1 MDSLERLAV
10 TQFPRKLIAPTY
22 LYCFSLTAMT
32 TLPDFSAYGY
42 QVTEQLNQNL
52 QGGIITYKALEIANE
67 KPVVI
72 KQFRFATRSDWDSYK
87 AIEREIEVLQG
98 LNHPGIPRYLAQ
110 FDPSNG
116 LCLVQEYKEAQPLS
130 KLRGFSPEEIKSIAT
145 QVLEILIYL
154 QKRKPSIFHRDIKP
168 ENVLVDE
175 ISSVSSLADGGEIK
189 AYLIDFGLAR
199 IGNSTMALSS
209 LIGGTLGFM
218 PPEQVHNQ
226 KLTKASDLYGLGATL
241 ICLITQTKSADIG
254 TLVDFSTN
262 KITFKDKVSKFSL
275 GFIQWLEKMVEPN
288 PANRYQNA
296 RLALEALKSLDL
308 IRIPEVSLDKLELDF
323 VANSVGQELS
333 KTITVTNTIPD
344 TMLQGEWSV
353 SPHPKDPPHTPDS
366 HSWIS
371 FSPRKFESNQ
381 VNCLLRVDTSK
392 LKANKNYEREI
403 VLNSNARQEKY
414 YLKVKVKTAPL
425 QPNVSLPPYGFILA
439 FGLVLALISGIGLQV
454 GLLENVIGRWIAV
467 GIFTGIFTAIAL
479 GIYLSATN
487 RRWVYDPWNNDPLFL
502 TLHLLVVGGGVLV
515 AIGWM
520 IVVVIG
526 GVIRWASAGVI
537 DTFEIIDSIK
547 IPAILLAIS
556 LGFGVVLAISWA
568 IGRAIRAIP
577 WNGGLAVALSVL
589 TAATGIL
596 TGIGAVIGFNSYL
609 LAGLTAAALPLAGML
624 IYPPLKLVRL
634 KAQHRRQESQNL
646 IEP

>member
-467 GIFTGIFTAIAL
+467 GIFTGIAL
-479 GIYLSATN
+479 GIYSSKN
-487 RRWVYDPWNNDPLFL
+487 RHWFDYENDPLSGYLLSFMFL
-502 TLHLLVVGGGVLV
+502 GVLV

-568 IGRAIRAIP
+568 IGRAISEIPWDGGRAI
-577 WNGGLAVALSVL
+577 ALSVL

>member
-262 KITFKDKVSKFSL
+262 KITFKDQVSKFSL

-296 RLALEALKSLDL
+296 RLALAALKSLDL

-467 GIFTGIFTAIAL
+467 GIFTAIAL
-479 GIYLSATN
+479 GIYSSKN
-487 RRWVYDPWNNDPLFL
+487 RHWFDDENDPLSVCLLLFMFL
-502 TLHLLVVGGGVLV
+502 GVLGP
-515 AIGWM
+515 IGWM

-526 GVIRWASAGVI
+526 VVIRWASTGVI

-568 IGRAIRAIP
+568 IERAIRAIP
-577 WNGGLAVALSVL
+577 WNGGRAIALSVL

>member
-467 GIFTGIFTAIAL
+467 GIFTAIAL
-479 GIYLSATN
+479 GIYSSKN
-487 RRWVYDPWNNDPLFL
+487 RHWFDYENDPLSGYLLSFMFL
-502 TLHLLVVGGGVLV
+502 GVLV

-547 IPAILLAIS
+547 IPLAIS

-568 IGRAIRAIP
+568 IERAIRAIP
-577 WNGGLAVALSVL
+577 WNGGRAIALSVL

>member
-262 KITFKDKVSKFSL
+262 KITFKDQVSKFSL

-467 GIFTGIFTAIAL
+467 GIFTAIAL
-479 GIYLSATN
+479 GIYSSKNSDWLDFEDLLLGYLVSFM
-487 RRWVYDPWNNDPLFL
+487 FL
-502 TLHLLVVGGGVLV
+502 GVLV

-526 GVIRWASAGVI
+526 VVIRWASTGVI

-547 IPAILLAIS
+547 IPLAIS

-577 WNGGLAVALSVL
+577 WNGGRAIALSVL

>member
-1 MDSLERLAV
+1 M
-10 TQFPRKLIAPTY
+10 Y
-22 LYCFSLTAMT
+22 LLRTGNAIYCFSLTAMT

-262 KITFKDKVSKFSL
+262 KITFKDQVSKFSL

-425 QPNVSLPPYGFILA
+425 QLNVSLPPYGFILA

-467 GIFTGIFTAIAL
+467 GIFTAIAL
-479 GIYLSATN
+479 GIYSSKNSDWLDFEDLLLGYLVSFM
-487 RRWVYDPWNNDPLFL
+487 FL
-502 TLHLLVVGGGVLV
+502 GVLV

-526 GVIRWASAGVI
+526 VVIRWASTGVI

-547 IPAILLAIS
+547 IPLAIS
-556 LGFGVVLAISWA
+556 LGFGVVLAIIWA

-577 WNGGLAVALSVL
+577 WNGGRAIALSVL

>member
-454 GLLENVIGRWIAV
+454 GLLEIVIGRWIAV
-467 GIFTGIFTAIAL
+467 GIFTAIAL
-479 GIYLSATN
+479 GIYSSKN
-487 RRWVYDPWNNDPLFL
+487 RHWFDYENDPLSGCLLSFMFL
-502 TLHLLVVGGGVLV
+502 GVLV

-577 WNGGLAVALSVL
+577 WNGGRAIALSVL

>member
-467 GIFTGIFTAIAL
+467 GIFTAIAL
-479 GIYLSATN
+479 GIYSSKNSDWLDFEDLLLGYLVSFM
-487 RRWVYDPWNNDPLFL
+487 FL
-502 TLHLLVVGGGVLV
+502 GVLV

-526 GVIRWASAGVI
+526 VVIRWASTGVI

-547 IPAILLAIS
+547 IPLAIS

-577 WNGGLAVALSVL
+577 WNGGRAIALSVL

>member
-175 ISSVSSLADGGEIK
+175 ISSVSSLPDGGEIK

-425 QPNVSLPPYGFILA
+425 QLNVSLPPYGFILA

-467 GIFTGIFTAIAL
+467 GIFTAIAL
-479 GIYLSATN
+479 GIYSSKNSDWL
-487 RRWVYDPWNNDPLFL
+487 DFED
-502 TLHLLVVGGGVLV
+502 LLLGYLVPFMFSGVLV

-526 GVIRWASAGVI
+526 VVIRWASTGVI

-547 IPAILLAIS
+547 IPLAIS

-577 WNGGLAVALSVL
+577 WNGGRAIALSVL

>member
-175 ISSVSSLADGGEIK
+175 ISSVSSLPDGGEIK

-344 TMLQGEWSV
+344 TMLEGEWSV

-467 GIFTGIFTAIAL
+467 GIFTAIAL
-479 GIYLSATN
+479 GIYSSKN
-487 RRWVYDPWNNDPLFL
+487 SYWFDFENDPLSGYLLLFMFL
-502 TLHLLVVGGGVLV
+502 GVLGP
-515 AIGWM
+515 IGWM

-526 GVIRWASAGVI
+526 VVIRWASTGVI

-547 IPAILLAIS
+547 IPLAIS

-568 IGRAIRAIP
+568 IERAIRAIP
-577 WNGGLAVALSVL
+577 WNGGRAIALSVL

>member
-467 GIFTGIFTAIAL
+467 GIFTAIAL
-479 GIYLSATN
+479 GIYSSKNRHWFDDPLSA
-487 RRWVYDPWNNDPLFL
+487 YLLLFMFL
-502 TLHLLVVGGGVLV
+502 GVLGP
-515 AIGWM
+515 IGWM

-526 GVIRWASAGVI
+526 VVIRWASTGVI

-547 IPAILLAIS
+547 IPLAIS
-556 LGFGVVLAISWA
+556 LGFGVVLAISSA

>member
-262 KITFKDKVSKFSL
+262 KITFKDQVSKFSL

-425 QPNVSLPPYGFILA
+425 QLNVSLPPYGFILA

-467 GIFTGIFTAIAL
+467 GIFTAIAL
-479 GIYLSATN
+479 GIYSSKNSDWLDFEDLLLGYLVSFM
-487 RRWVYDPWNNDPLFL
+487 FL
-502 TLHLLVVGGGVLV
+502 GVLV

-526 GVIRWASAGVI
+526 GVIRWASTGVI

-577 WNGGLAVALSVL
+577 WNGGRAIALSVL

>member
-262 KITFKDKVSKFSL
+262 KITFKDQVSKFSL

-425 QPNVSLPPYGFILA
+425 QLNVSLPPYGFILA

-467 GIFTGIFTAIAL
+467 GIFTAIAL
-479 GIYLSATN
+479 GIYSSKNSDWLDFEDLLLGYLVSFM
-487 RRWVYDPWNNDPLFL
+487 FL
-502 TLHLLVVGGGVLV
+502 GVLV

-526 GVIRWASAGVI
+526 VVIRWASTGVI

-547 IPAILLAIS
+547 IPLAIS

-577 WNGGLAVALSVL
+577 WNGGRAIALSVL

>member
-1 MDSLERLAV
+1 
-10 TQFPRKLIAPTY
+10 
-22 LYCFSLTAMT
+22 MT

-467 GIFTGIFTAIAL
+467 GIFTAIAL
-479 GIYLSATN
+479 GIYSSKNRHWFDDPLSA
-487 RRWVYDPWNNDPLFL
+487 YLLLFMFL
-502 TLHLLVVGGGVLV
+502 GVLGP
-515 AIGWM
+515 IGWM
-520 IVVVIG
+520 IGVVIG
-526 GVIRWASAGVI
+526 VVIRWASTGVI

-547 IPAILLAIS
+547 IPLAIS

>member
-1 MDSLERLAV
+1 
-10 TQFPRKLIAPTY
+10 
-22 LYCFSLTAMT
+22 MT

-52 QGGIITYKALEIANE
+52 QGGIITYKALEIANQ

-130 KLRGFSPEEIKSIAT
+130 KLRVFSPEEIKSIAT

-175 ISSVSSLADGGEIK
+175 ISSVSSLPDGGEIK

-199 IGNSTMALSS
+199 IGNNTMALSS

-344 TMLQGEWSV
+344 TILQGEWSV

-425 QPNVSLPPYGFILA
+425 QLNVSLPPYGFILA

-467 GIFTGIFTAIAL
+467 GIFTAIAL
-479 GIYLSATN
+479 GIYSSKD
-487 RRWVYDPWNNDPLFL
+487 RDWFNDPLLIFL
-502 TLHLLVVGGGVLV
+502 QCVVGGGVLV

-520 IVVVIG
+520 IFVVTMGALLWLLG
-526 GVIRWASAGVI
+526 GGDLAYLMMEGVPERFGR
-537 DTFEIIDSIK
+537 T
-547 IPAILLAIS
+547 PILLAIS

-568 IGRAIRAIP
+568 IGRAIGANFRNGGRAIT
-577 WNGGLAVALSVL
+577 LSVL

>member
-175 ISSVSSLADGGEIK
+175 ISSVSSLPDGGEIK

-344 TMLQGEWSV
+344 TILQGEWSV

-454 GLLENVIGRWIAV
+454 GLLEIVIGRWIAV
-467 GIFTGIFTAIAL
+467 GIFTAIAL
-479 GIYLSATN
+479 GIYSSKN
-487 RRWVYDPWNNDPLFL
+487 RHWFDYENDPLSVCLLLFMFL
-502 TLHLLVVGGGVLV
+502 GVLGP
-515 AIGWM
+515 IGWM
-520 IVVVIG
+520 IVVVIRV
-526 GVIRWASAGVI
+526 VIRWASTGVI
-537 DTFEIIDSIK
+537 DTFEIIDSIM
-547 IPAILLAIS
+547 IPLAIS

-568 IGRAIRAIP
+568 IERAIRAIP
-577 WNGGLAVALSVL
+577 WNGGRAIALSVL

>member
-262 KITFKDKVSKFSL
+262 KITFKDQVSKFSL

-296 RLALEALKSLDL
+296 RLALAALKSLDL

-467 GIFTGIFTAIAL
+467 GIFTAIAL
-479 GIYLSATN
+479 GIYSSKN
-487 RRWVYDPWNNDPLFL
+487 RHWFDDENDPLSVCLLLFMFL
-502 TLHLLVVGGGVLV
+502 GVLGP
-515 AIGWM
+515 IGWM

-526 GVIRWASAGVI
+526 VVIRWASTGVI

-547 IPAILLAIS
+547 IPLAIS

-568 IGRAIRAIP
+568 IERAIRAIP
-577 WNGGLAVALSVL
+577 WNGGRAIALSVL

>member
-175 ISSVSSLADGGEIK
+175 ISSVSSLPDGGEIK

-308 IRIPEVSLDKLELDF
+308 IRIPEVSLDKL
-323 VANSVGQELS
+323 
-333 KTITVTNTIPD
+333 
-344 TMLQGEWSV
+344 
-353 SPHPKDPPHTPDS
+353 
-366 HSWIS
+366 
-371 FSPRKFESNQ
+371 
-381 VNCLLRVDTSK
+381 
-392 LKANKNYEREI
+392 
-403 VLNSNARQEKY
+403 
-414 YLKVKVKTAPL
+414 
-425 QPNVSLPPYGFILA
+425 
-439 FGLVLALISGIGLQV
+439 
-454 GLLENVIGRWIAV
+454 
-467 GIFTGIFTAIAL
+467 
-479 GIYLSATN
+479 
-487 RRWVYDPWNNDPLFL
+487 
-502 TLHLLVVGGGVLV
+502 
-515 AIGWM
+515 
-520 IVVVIG
+520 
-526 GVIRWASAGVI
+526 
-537 DTFEIIDSIK
+537 
-547 IPAILLAIS
+547 
-556 LGFGVVLAISWA
+556 
-568 IGRAIRAIP
+568 
-577 WNGGLAVALSVL
+577 
-589 TAATGIL
+589 
-596 TGIGAVIGFNSYL
+596 
-609 LAGLTAAALPLAGML
+609 
-624 IYPPLKLVRL
+624 
-634 KAQHRRQESQNL
+634 
-646 IEP
+646 

>member
-425 QPNVSLPPYGFILA
+425 QLNVSLPPYGFILA

-467 GIFTGIFTAIAL
+467 GIFTAIAL
-479 GIYLSATN
+479 GIYSSKNSDWLDFEDLLLGYLVSFM
-487 RRWVYDPWNNDPLFL
+487 FL
-502 TLHLLVVGGGVLV
+502 GVLV

-526 GVIRWASAGVI
+526 VVIRWASTGVI

-547 IPAILLAIS
+547 IPLAIS

-577 WNGGLAVALSVL
+577 WNGGRAIALSVL

>member
-1 MDSLERLAV
+1 
-10 TQFPRKLIAPTY
+10 
-22 LYCFSLTAMT
+22 MT

-175 ISSVSSLADGGEIK
+175 ISSVSSLPDGGEIK

-425 QPNVSLPPYGFILA
+425 QLNVSLPPYGFILA

-467 GIFTGIFTAIAL
+467 GIFTAIAL
-479 GIYLSATN
+479 GIYSSKNSDWL
-487 RRWVYDPWNNDPLFL
+487 DFED
-502 TLHLLVVGGGVLV
+502 LLLGYLVPFMFSGVLV

-526 GVIRWASAGVI
+526 VVIRWASTGVI

-547 IPAILLAIS
+547 IPLAIS

-577 WNGGLAVALSVL
+577 WNGGRAIALSVL

>member
-1 MDSLERLAV
+1 MV
-10 TQFPRKLIAPTY
+10 

-52 QGGIITYKALEIANE
+52 QGGIITYKALEIANQ

-130 KLRGFSPEEIKSIAT
+130 KLRVFSPEEIKSIAT

-175 ISSVSSLADGGEIK
+175 ISSVSSLPDGGEIK

-199 IGNSTMALSS
+199 IGNNTMALSS

-344 TMLQGEWSV
+344 TILQGEWSV

-414 YLKVKVKTAPL
+414 YLKVRVKTAPL
-425 QPNVSLPPYGFILA
+425 QLNVSLPPYGFILA

-467 GIFTGIFTAIAL
+467 GIFTAIAL
-479 GIYLSATN
+479 GIYSSKYKYYKFHEFFLKLLS
-487 RRWVYDPWNNDPLFL
+487 
-502 TLHLLVVGGGVLV
+502 VVGGGVLV
-515 AIGWM
+515 AIGLLVLRT
-520 IVVVIG
+520 IFLSISFAVIY
-526 GVIRWASAGVI
+526 
-537 DTFEIIDSIK
+537 TFEIIDSIGIDTFK
-547 IPAILLAIS
+547 IIDSMVLKISVILLAIS
-556 LGFGVVLAISWA
+556 LGVGVVLAISWP
-568 IGRAIRAIP
+568 IGIVIRAIP
-577 WNGGLAVALSVL
+577 WNGGRAVDLSVL

>member
-175 ISSVSSLADGGEIK
+175 ISSVSSLPDGGEIK

-344 TMLQGEWSV
+344 TMLEGEWSV

-467 GIFTGIFTAIAL
+467 GIFTAIAL
-479 GIYLSATN
+479 GIYSSKN
-487 RRWVYDPWNNDPLFL
+487 SYWFDDPLLRFL
-502 TLHLLVVGGGVLV
+502 LFFVSGGVLGP
-515 AIGWM
+515 IGWM

-526 GVIRWASAGVI
+526 VVIRWASTGVI

-547 IPAILLAIS
+547 IPLAIS

-577 WNGGLAVALSVL
+577 WNGGRAIALSVL

>member
-1 MDSLERLAV
+1 
-10 TQFPRKLIAPTY
+10 
-22 LYCFSLTAMT
+22 MT

-467 GIFTGIFTAIAL
+467 GIFTAIAL
-479 GIYLSATN
+479 GIYSSKN
-487 RRWVYDPWNNDPLFL
+487 EHWCDYENDPLSGCLFSFMFL
-502 TLHLLVVGGGVLV
+502 GVLV
-515 AIGWM
+515 AIGSM

-547 IPAILLAIS
+547 IPLAIS
-556 LGFGVVLAISWA
+556 LGFGVVLAISSA
-568 IGRAIRAIP
+568 IERAIRAIP
-577 WNGGLAVALSVL
+577 WNGGRAIALSVL

>member
-1 MDSLERLAV
+1 
-10 TQFPRKLIAPTY
+10 
-22 LYCFSLTAMT
+22 MT

-130 KLRGFSPEEIKSIAT
+130 KLRVFSPEEIKSIAT

-262 KITFKDKVSKFSL
+262 KITFKDQVSKFSL

-333 KTITVTNTIPD
+333 ETITVTNTIPD
-344 TMLQGEWSV
+344 TILQGEWSV

-526 GVIRWASAGVI
+526 GVIR
-537 DTFEIIDSIK
+537 
-547 IPAILLAIS
+547 S
-556 LGFGVVLAISWA
+556 LCLF
-568 IGRAIRAIP
+568 
-577 WNGGLAVALSVL
+577 
-589 TAATGIL
+589 
-596 TGIGAVIGFNSYL
+596 
-609 LAGLTAAALPLAGML
+609 
-624 IYPPLKLVRL
+624 
-634 KAQHRRQESQNL
+634 
-646 IEP
+646 

>member
-454 GLLENVIGRWIAV
+454 GLLEIVIGRWIAV
-467 GIFTGIFTAIAL
+467 GIFTAIAL
-479 GIYLSATN
+479 GIYSSKN
-487 RRWVYDPWNNDPLFL
+487 RHWFDYENDPLSGYLLSFMFL
-502 TLHLLVVGGGVLV
+502 GVLV

-568 IGRAIRAIP
+568 IGRAISEIPWDGGRAI
-577 WNGGLAVALSVL
+577 ALSVL

>member
-467 GIFTGIFTAIAL
+467 GIFTAIAL
-479 GIYLSATN
+479 GIYSSKN
-487 RRWVYDPWNNDPLFL
+487 EHWCDYENDPLSGCLFSFMFL
-502 TLHLLVVGGGVLV
+502 GVLV
-515 AIGWM
+515 AIGSM

-547 IPAILLAIS
+547 IPLAIS
-556 LGFGVVLAISWA
+556 LGFGVVLAISSA
-568 IGRAIRAIP
+568 IERAIRAIP
-577 WNGGLAVALSVL
+577 WNGGRAIALSVL

>member
-262 KITFKDKVSKFSL
+262 KITFKDQVSKFSL

-425 QPNVSLPPYGFILA
+425 QLNVSLPPYGFILA

-467 GIFTGIFTAIAL
+467 GIFTAIAL
-479 GIYLSATN
+479 GIYSSKNSDWLDFEDLLLGYLVSFM
-487 RRWVYDPWNNDPLFL
+487 FL
-502 TLHLLVVGGGVLV
+502 GVLV

-526 GVIRWASAGVI
+526 VVIRWASTGVI

-547 IPAILLAIS
+547 IPLAIS

-568 IGRAIRAIP
+568 IERAIRAIP
-577 WNGGLAVALSVL
+577 WNGGRAIALSVL

>member
-175 ISSVSSLADGGEIK
+175 ISSVSSLPDGGEIK

-262 KITFKDKVSKFSL
+262 KITFKDQVSKFSL

-425 QPNVSLPPYGFILA
+425 QLNVSLPPYGFILA

-467 GIFTGIFTAIAL
+467 GIFTAIAL
-479 GIYLSATN
+479 GIYSSKNSDWLDFEDLLLGYLVSFM
-487 RRWVYDPWNNDPLFL
+487 FL
-502 TLHLLVVGGGVLV
+502 GVLV

-526 GVIRWASAGVI
+526 VVIRWASTGVI

-547 IPAILLAIS
+547 IPLAIS

-577 WNGGLAVALSVL
+577 WNGGRAIALSVL

>member
-1 MDSLERLAV
+1 
-10 TQFPRKLIAPTY
+10 
-22 LYCFSLTAMT
+22 MT

-467 GIFTGIFTAIAL
+467 GIFTAIAL
-479 GIYLSATN
+479 GIYSSKNRHWFDDPLSA
-487 RRWVYDPWNNDPLFL
+487 YLLLFMFL
-502 TLHLLVVGGGVLV
+502 GVLGP
-515 AIGWM
+515 IGWM

-526 GVIRWASAGVI
+526 VVIRWASTGVI

-547 IPAILLAIS
+547 IPLAIS
-556 LGFGVVLAISWA
+556 LGFGVVLAISSA

>member
-1 MDSLERLAV
+1 
-10 TQFPRKLIAPTY
+10 
-22 LYCFSLTAMT
+22 MT

-175 ISSVSSLADGGEIK
+175 ISSVSSLPDGGEIK

-262 KITFKDKVSKFSL
+262 KITFKDQVSKFSL

-467 GIFTGIFTAIAL
+467 GIFTAIAL

-520 IVVVIG
+520 ILVVIG

>member
-344 TMLQGEWSV
+344 TMLEGEWSV

-467 GIFTGIFTAIAL
+467 GIFTAIAL
-479 GIYLSATN
+479 GIYSSKN
-487 RRWVYDPWNNDPLFL
+487 RHWFDDPLLSFL
-502 TLHLLVVGGGVLV
+502 LLFMFLGVLGP
-515 AIGWM
+515 IGWM

-526 GVIRWASAGVI
+526 VVIRWASTGVI

-547 IPAILLAIS
+547 IPLAIS

-568 IGRAIRAIP
+568 IERAIRAIP
-577 WNGGLAVALSVL
+577 WNGGRAIALSVL

>member
-1 MDSLERLAV
+1 M
-10 TQFPRKLIAPTY
+10 
-22 LYCFSLTAMT
+22 
-32 TLPDFSAYGY
+32 
-42 QVTEQLNQNL
+42 
-52 QGGIITYKALEIANE
+52 
-67 KPVVI
+67 
-72 KQFRFATRSDWDSYK
+72 
-87 AIEREIEVLQG
+87 
-98 LNHPGIPRYLAQ
+98 
-110 FDPSNG
+110 
-116 LCLVQEYKEAQPLS
+116 
-130 KLRGFSPEEIKSIAT
+130 
-145 QVLEILIYL
+145 
-154 QKRKPSIFHRDIKP
+154 
-168 ENVLVDE
+168 
-175 ISSVSSLADGGEIK
+175 
-189 AYLIDFGLAR
+189 
-199 IGNSTMALSS
+199 
-209 LIGGTLGFM
+209 
-218 PPEQVHNQ
+218 
-226 KLTKASDLYGLGATL
+226 
-241 ICLITQTKSADIG
+241 
-254 TLVDFSTN
+254 
-262 KITFKDKVSKFSL
+262 
-275 GFIQWLEKMVEPN
+275 
-288 PANRYQNA
+288 
-296 RLALEALKSLDL
+296 
-308 IRIPEVSLDKLELDF
+308 
-323 VANSVGQELS
+323 ANSVGQELS

-467 GIFTGIFTAIAL
+467 GIFTGIAL
-479 GIYLSATN
+479 GIYSSKN
-487 RRWVYDPWNNDPLFL
+487 RHWFDYENDPLSGYLLSFMFL
-502 TLHLLVVGGGVLV
+502 GVLV

-568 IGRAIRAIP
+568 IGRAISEIPWDGGRAI
-577 WNGGLAVALSVL
+577 ALSVL

>member
-454 GLLENVIGRWIAV
+454 GLLEIVIGRWIAV
-467 GIFTGIFTAIAL
+467 GIFTAIAL
-479 GIYLSATN
+479 GIYSSKN
-487 RRWVYDPWNNDPLFL
+487 RHWFDYENDPLSGCLLSFMFL
-502 TLHLLVVGGGVLV
+502 GVLV

-568 IGRAIRAIP
+568 IGRAISEIPWDGGRAI
-577 WNGGLAVALSVL
+577 ALSVL